1 MCKYK
6 FALLLVLLCLSQ
18 IARSLGDPAEGKHKA
33 NMCIE
38 CHGVDGISPDPN
50 IPKLSGQIANFIVTE
65 ITEFQEGTRQNKHMS
80 KVSKMI
86 KNTQDLEDI
95 AAYFATRPMMK
106 GQLTGSQPTSD
117 GEELLTR
124 ARCNYCHRE
133 GGKLYS
139 PFTAYPPP
147 PLIGGQHKAYLIKAM
162 KDIRDGDR
170 PADAYGLMMDDLNQ
184 LSDIQIDSIAEYLNG
199 L

>member
-6 FALLLVLLCLSQ
+6 FTLLLLLSCLCQ
-18 IARSLGDPAEGKHKA
+18 TAQCLGDPSEGKHKA

-50 IPKLSGQIANFIVTE
+50 IPKLSGQIANFIVRE
-65 ITEFQEGTRQNKHMS
+65 ITEFQEGTRHNKHMS

-86 KNTQDLEDI
+86 KNTKDLEDI
-95 AAYFATRPMMK
+95 AAYFASMPIMK
-106 GQLTGSQPTSD
+106 GQQSVNEPASD
-117 GEELLTR
+117 GKELLTKG
-124 ARCNYCHRE
+124 RCNYCHRE

-139 PFTAYPPP
+139 PFVSNPPP
-147 PLIGGQHKAYLIKAM
+147 PVLAGQHKKYLIKAM
-162 KDIRDGDR
+162 KDIKDGNR
-170 PADAYGLMMDDLNQ
+170 PADAYGLMMDDLSQ
-184 LSDIQIDSIAEYLNG
+184 LTDIQIGSIAEYLSS